1 MNVLPWFSLFVCKC
15 SVLYFSLIN
24 HPPQYKVVLFIAADE
39 MVDRFRANF
48 VIEGA
53 DPDIE
58 NSWSSLT
65 IGNDHSLLL
74 KFKVSKE

>member
-1 MNVLPWFSLFVCKC
+1 MFCCIVFLS
-15 SVLYFSLIN
+15 SIN
-24 HPPQYKVVLFIAADE
+24 HPPQYQVVLFIAADE

-65 IGNDHSLLL
+65 IGNNHSLLL
-74 KFKVSKE
+74 KFKVSKERVCYVV

>member
-1 MNVLPWFSLFVCKC
+1 MFRFIVFLSQRNRPL
-15 SVLYFSLIN
+15 
-24 HPPQYKVVLFIAADE
+24 QYQVVLFIAADE

-48 VIEGA
+48 LIEGA
-53 DPDIE
+53 NPDIE

-65 IGNDHSLLL
+65 IGNNHSLLL